1 MAKILLIRTRSEKYA
16 RPYGAPPLGLLYLGA
31 VLRQNYSHQVKILD
45 MRADFFVAADVAKEF
60 VSFRPDMVGISGFT
74 LEVNMLHQVAETI
87 KTEDPSCPIV
97 VGGPH
102 ANACSGELLEDPHIN
117 YVVLGEGEKTLP
129 ELMEAVVLKTK
140 DINNVRGIV
149 FKKDGQLV
157 RTAPR
162 ELISNLDEL
171 PFPGWDLVDVR
182 KYYSLPRFMP
192 FTPDGGTPYMPIMSS
207 RGCPYGCTYC
217 HNILGKQFRAR
228 SAENVFKEMQ
238 ALYQRYGITD
248 FEFTDDCFNL
258 DKKRV
263 LNICD
268 RIINSGIKMRL
279 SFPNGLR
286 GDVLDEEILRK
297 LHDAGT
303 RLICL
308 APETGS
314 KRLQK
319 LIKKNMDLEKLQRMI
334 SAAVRLGI
342 HVHGFFMLGFPTE
355 TKTDLRE
362 TLRFIWKTKLH
373 TADFFIVNLFPDTEM
388 YRAAK
393 AAGKSVPER
402 FDNIDYHDTNFNIS
416 DISTQELVASQKK
429 FFLAFYFDPRR
440 IWRILFSPVIK
451 KRFLLYYAVIFLRR
465 VILRKRES

>member
-1 MAKILLIRTRSEKYA
+1 MARILLIRTRSEKYEKA
-16 RPYGAPPLGLLYLGA
+16 YGAPPLGLLYLGA
-31 VLRQNYSHQVKILD
+31 VLRQNHAHQVKILD
-45 MRADFFVAADVAKEF
+45 MRADFLAVADASKEF
-60 VSFRPDMVGISGFT
+60 VSFQPDIVGISGFT
-74 LEVNMLHQVAETI
+74 LEVNMLHQVAAAI
-87 KTEDPSCPIV
+87 KRESPGCPIV

-102 ANACSGELLEDPHIN
+102 ANACSQELLDDFHIN

-129 ELMEAVVLKTK
+129 DLIEAVVLKTK
-140 DINNVRGIV
+140 DVNAVRGIV
-149 FKKDGQLV
+149 FKKDGKIV
-157 RTAPR
+157 RTGPR
-162 ELISNLDEL
+162 EPVSNLDEL
-171 PFPGWDLVDVR
+171 PFPGWDLIDVE
-182 KYYSLPRFMP
+182 KYYALPRFMP
-192 FTPDGGTPYMPIMSS
+192 FTPDGGTPYMPIMTS
-207 RGCPYGCTYC
+207 RGCPYSCTYC

-228 SAENVFKEMQ
+228 SAENVFAEIE

-263 LNICD
+263 LAICEL
-268 RIINSGIKMRL
+268 IIKSGVKMKL

-286 GDVLDEEILRK
+286 GDVLDEEILGK
-297 LHDAGT
+297 LRDAGT

-334 SAAVRLGI
+334 SAAVKLGI

-355 TKTDLRE
+355 TKSDLKE
-362 TLRFIWKTKLH
+362 TLRFIGRTKLH

-393 AAGKSVPER
+393 AAGKNVPER
-402 FDNIDYHDTNFNIS
+402 FDDIDYHDTNFNIS
-416 DISTQELVASQKK
+416 DVSNKELIAIQKK
-429 FFLAFYFDPRR
+429 FFMAFYFDPRR
-440 IWRILFSPVIK
+440 IWRILFSPVIQ
-451 KRFLLYYAVIFLRR
+451 KRFLIYYAVIFLRR
-465 VILRKRES
+465 VILRRRES